1 MPNNRKTQLQTYSQ
15 MLFEPDDI
23 VELRLIKAGA
33 KPIQRWITAKELPEQ
48 AAMLSRFNQNGYNI
62 YAGPNPRREAGK
74 SGDAN
79 VLLARC
85 LFCDFDG
92 IEPGDGCGRW
102 EFVLGRIIEAK
113 LPEPDMAICSGHGI
127 HTYWK
132 LEEPLH
138 DMDKWRQ
145 VQQRINSVL
154 NADTTIK
161 NPERIMRLPGF
172 LNVKEKPFQRTFV
185 IDCRDAER

>member
-1 MPNNRKTQLQTYSQ
+1 MTPSDLAAFTA

-23 VELRLIKAGA
+23 VEIRCIRGKAPNTQIE
-33 KPIQRWITAKELPEQ
+33 KRWTIAHTLPNMADELTALNQ
-48 AAMLSRFNQNGYNI
+48 QGFNV

-102 EFVLGRIIEAK
+102 EFVLGRIIEAE
-113 LPEPDMAICSGHGI
+113 LPEPDMVICSGHGI

-132 LEEPLH
+132 LEEPLNN
-138 DMDKWRQ
+138 MEKWRQ
-145 VQQRINSVL
+145 VQRRMNSVL
-154 NADTTIK
+154 DADRTIQ

-172 LNVKEKPFQRTFV
+172 LNVKKKPFQETFI
-185 IDCRDAER
+185 IDYRDTIK

>member
-1 MPNNRKTQLQTYSQ
+1 MPNNGKRPLQTYSQ
-15 MLFEPDDI
+15 MVFEPADI
-23 VELRLIKAGA
+23 VELRLIKVGG
-33 KPIQRWITAKELPEQ
+33 KPIQQWKKAEELPGQMES
-48 AAMLSRFNQNGYNI
+48 LTRLNQQGYNI

-102 EFVLGRIIEAK
+102 EFVLGRIIEAE
-113 LPEPDMAICSGHGI
+113 LPEPDMVICSGHGI

-132 LEEPLH
+132 LDEHLK

-145 VQQRINSVL
+145 VQQQMNDAL
-154 NADTTIK
+154 GADTTIK

-172 LNVKEKPFQRTFV
+172 WNVKKKPFQDTFI
-185 IDCRDAER
+185 IDYRDSTK

>member
-48 AAMLSRFNQNGYNI
+48 AETLAQLNRQGYNI
-62 YAGPNPRREAGK
+62 YAGPNPRKAKGQ
-74 SGDAN
+74 SGDDN

-102 EFVLGRIIEAK
+102 EFVLGRIIEAE
-113 LPEPDMAICSGHGI
+113 LPEPDMAVSSGHGI

-145 VQQRINSVL
+145 VQQRMNSVL
-154 NADTTIK
+154 NADSTIK

-172 LNVKEKPFQRTFV
+172 LNVKEKPFQETFI
-185 IDCRDAER
+185 IDCRDAKR

>member
-1 MPNNRKTQLQTYSQ
+1 MPDKEKTQLQKYGQ
-15 MLFEPDDI
+15 LVFEPDDI

-33 KPIQRWITAKELPEQ
+33 KPIQQWIRAEELPGQTESLTQ
-48 AAMLSRFNQNGYNI
+48 LNQQGYNI

-113 LPEPDMAICSGHGI
+113 LPEPDMAVSSGHGI

-145 VQQRINSVL
+145 VQQRLNSVL
-154 NADTTIK
+154 NADSTIK

-172 LNVKEKPFQRTFV
+172 LNVKEKPFQESFI
-185 IDCRDAER
+185 IDCRDLKR

>member
-1 MPNNRKTQLQTYSQ
+1 MQIYCQQIY
-15 MLFEPDDI
+15 EPDDI
-23 VELRLIKAGA
+23 VELRLIGEKGK
-33 KPIQRWITAKELPEQ
+33 KPVQRWLIAKELPEQ
-48 AAMLSRFNQNGYNI
+48 TENLKLYNQQGYNI
-62 YAGPNPRREAGK
+62 YAGPNPRRESGK

-79 VLLARC
+79 VQLARC

-102 EFVLGRIIEAK
+102 EFVLGRIIEAE
-113 LPEPDMAICSGHGI
+113 LPEPDMVICSGHGI

-145 VQQRINSVL
+145 VQQRMNSVL
-154 NADTTIK
+154 DADSTIK

-172 LNVKEKPFQRTFV
+172 QNVKSKPFEDSF
-185 IDCRDAER
+185 IINCRDTKE

>member
-1 MPNNRKTQLQTYSQ
+1 MSNEEFQLQTYSQ
-15 MLFEPDDI
+15 LIFEPDDI
-23 VELRLIKAGA
+23 VELRLIKVDT
-33 KPIQRWITAKELPEQ
+33 KPIQRWVKAKELPGQVENLTQ
-48 AAMLSRFNQNGYNI
+48 LNQQGYNI
-62 YAGPNPRREAGK
+62 YAGPNPRIEFGK

-79 VLLARC
+79 AKLARY

-102 EFVLGRIIEAK
+102 EFVLCRIIEAE
-113 LPEPDMAICSGHGI
+113 LPEPDMVICSGHGI

-145 VQQRINSVL
+145 VQQRMNSAL
-154 NADTTIK
+154 DADSTIQ

-172 LNVKEKPFQRTFV
+172 LNVKKKPFEETFL
-185 IDCRDAER
+185 IDFKEANK